1 MLKPSLRFLIVPLGA
16 VSMIASMAS
25 QNTPQAQLRDGATRQ
40 VREQVVDCGKQ
51 VRSAAGICVA
61 DSTSAR

>member
-40 VREQVVDCGKQ
+40 VREQVVDCGKL
-51 VRSAAGICVA
+51 VRNANNICIA
-61 DSTSAR
+61 DNTAR